1 MICYVNQRYN
11 QHPRLHKLF
20 KDLGHDF
27 QNLYQGMFKFNP
39 GLSGVYNR
47 YGRDTLPFKNG
58 LKHLPGFAMP
68 AYDPT
73 FNQSWSEI
81 TDQRCHELRQR
92 RFDKKWVIAWSGGID
107 STTIITSIIKNLP
120 AADFHNI
127 IIACNKFSVWE
138 NPKFFQDFIYP
149 NFQTMDSMNLLDIG
163 ILEEHIVIDGEP
175 ADQLFAGGIS
185 LAMMLS
191 HGLEF
196 LEKDIV
202 KDANL
207 MIEYIARTTRKSGSE
222 VLGDDFAQWYYTSL
236 MENIRSVDIP
246 VNTFHDLMWW
256 SYFNFNWSSAKMREL
271 ENYLNIPDA
280 KIYLDNF
287 VHWFDSDSYQLWAM
301 TNNTQNRKY
310 GSNVGHYKLA
320 AKQYIFDLDKNPYFL
335 KYKTKLFSNNYKWPR
350 PGKVWYCMTDD
361 FKLLNIDDHWPIIR
375 DLLPDHLCGSTLF

>member
-1 MICYVNQRYN
+1 MICYVNQRFN

-27 QNLYQGMFKFNP
+27 QNLSQGLFRFNP

-47 YGRDTLPFKNG
+47 HGRDTLPFKNG

-68 AYDPT
+68 AYDAT

-81 TDQRCHELRQR
+81 TNQRCHELRQR

-138 NPKFFQDFIYP
+138 NPKFFQDFIHP

-202 KDANL
+202 KDADL
-207 MIEYIARTTRKSGSE
+207 IIKYIAYTPMKSGGE
-222 VLGDDFAQWYYTSL
+222 VPGEDFAQWYYTAI
-236 MENIRSVDIP
+236 MDNIRSVDIP
-246 VNTFHDLMWW
+246 LNTFHDLMWW
-256 SYFNFNWSSAKMREL
+256 IYFNFSWSSAKLREL
-271 ENYLNIPDA
+271 ESYRDISNAVLYLE
-280 KIYLDNF
+280 NF
-287 VHWFDSDSYQLWAM
+287 VHWFDADSYQLWAM
-301 TNNTQNRKY
+301 TNNIRGQKY

-320 AKQYIFDLDKNPYFL
+320 AKQYIFDLDKNAYFL
-335 KYKTKLFSNNYKWPR
+335 KYKTKLFSGNYKWYR
-350 PGKVWYCMTDD
+350 PGKFWYCMTDD
-361 FKLLNIDDHWPIIR
+361 FRLLNLNDHWPIIR
-375 DLLPDHLCGSTLF
+375 DLLPDHLCGA